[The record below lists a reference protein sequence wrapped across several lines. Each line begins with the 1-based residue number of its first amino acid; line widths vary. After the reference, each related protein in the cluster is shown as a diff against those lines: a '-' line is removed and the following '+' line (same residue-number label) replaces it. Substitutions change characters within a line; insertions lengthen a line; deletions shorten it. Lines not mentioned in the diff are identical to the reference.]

1 MPLVRD
7 AKPAA
12 SIRVPGR
19 CEDPAL
25 VFVAALTLA
34 LLLAILLVSPSQAA
48 AERAVNLGAERSH
61 PAGDLPYSVE
71 TADLNGDGVLDIV
84 TPNTVSHDVSVLLG
98 RGEGTFRPAANFPAG
113 KGPRTAVTADF
124 DEDGRV
130 DVAVSDVFDRA
141 VLVLR
146 GDGRGGLGP
155 PTRYPAGEQP
165 RNLITRDLD
174 RDGHADLAVVN
185 RRDDTV
191 GVYLGRGDGSF
202 AAALTFAA
210 GNRLAAGED
219 GDAYDLDSADF
230 DRDGRLD
237 LAVANRASNNLS
249 ILPGNG
255 DGRFRAGA
263 NYRVGRTPFDVTAG
277 DFNGDRNPDLA
288 VGNLDSKSISVF
300 LGNGSG
306 TFARV
311 AEQGKGVAAFTLT
324 VADFDADGRQD
335 LAAVNNANTR
345 YVDKKE
351 YPGSASILLG
361 RGDGSFGKPSDHAV
375 GTRPVAVA
383 GDDLDG
389 DGRAD
394 LATAN
399 RESDDISVLL
409 RSDTRLTLSASRTR
423 LTWPGTTTLRGRLT
437 SVGGRPLA
445 RRRVLLYRRPWVRP
459 AFTRVPGQ
467 PDEGVAVAPDGTF
480 RLEGAR
486 PEWTTDYRAR
496 FVGDAAGS
504 DSAMSPLAV
513 VEQKPRITLKVGRT
527 DLKLGRSRAV
537 TGLVSHHSHAGL
549 PVTVVVRRNG
559 AVVGERR
566 LPLDREVHYGFAYRP
581 PRPGDYTFV
590 ARFDGHPPGHLA
602 NRTRPTGFRVVR

>member
-1 MPLVRD
+1 MHRVRD
-7 AKPAA
+7 GKPL
-12 SIRVPGR
+12 PGG
-19 CEDPAL
+19 P
-25 VFVAALTLA
+25 VAGRLA
-34 LLLAILLVSPSQAA
+34 LGAIGVALALAVAGSSQAHA
-48 AERAVNLGAERSH
+48 AQAVNLGPERSH

-71 TADLNGDGVLDIV
+71 TADLNGDRVLDIV

-98 RGEGTFRPAANFPAG
+98 RGDGSFRPAANFPAG
-113 KGPRTAVTADF
+113 KGPRTAVTADL
-124 DEDGRV
+124 DEDGRI
-130 DVAVSDVFDRA
+130 DLAVSDVFDRA

-146 GDGRGGLGP
+146 GDGRGGFGAPARL
-155 PTRYPAGEQP
+155 PAGDQP
-165 RNLITRDLD
+165 RNLITRDFD
-174 RDGHADLAVVN
+174 RDDHADLAVVN
-185 RRDDTV
+185 RREDEI
-191 GVYLGRGDGSF
+191 GVYLGRGDGTF
-202 AAALTFAA
+202 AAAVTYAA
-210 GNRLAAGED
+210 GNRLAVGED

-255 DGRFRAGA
+255 DGTFRAGA
-263 NYRVGRTPFDVTAG
+263 NYPVGKTPFDVTAG
-277 DFNGDRNPDLA
+277 DFNRDRNPDLA
-288 VGNLDSKSISVF
+288 VGNLDGKSISIF
-300 LGNGSG
+300 LGNGAG

-311 AEQGKGVAAFTLT
+311 PDQGKGVAAFTLA

-361 RGDGSFGKPSDHAV
+361 RGDGTFGRPSDHAV

-399 RESDDISVLL
+399 RESDDITVLL
-409 RSDTRLTLSASRTR
+409 RTDPRLILSSSRSR

-437 SVGGRPLA
+437 SAYRRPPGGR
-445 RRRVLLYRRPWVRP
+445 RVVLYRRPWVR
-459 AFTRVPGQ
+459 ATFTRVPGQ
-467 PDEGVAVAPDGTF
+467 PDAGTPVAADGTF
-480 RLEGAR
+480 RLTGAR

-496 FVGDAAGS
+496 FTGDPVGTKAVT
-504 DSAMSPLAV
+504 SPLAV
-513 VEQKPRITLKVGRT
+513 VEQRPRITLKVGRT
-527 DLKLGRSRAV
+527 DLRLGRSRSIA
-537 TGLVSHHSHAGL
+537 GLVSHHSHAGL
-549 PVTVVVRRNG
+549 FVTVVVRRDG
-559 AVVGERR
+559 AVVEEHR
-566 LPLDREVHYGFAYRP
+566 LALDRDVDYGFAYRP

-590 ARFDGHPPGHLA
+590 ARFDGHPPGHLPNA
-602 NRTRPTGFRVVR
+602 TRPTGFRVVR

>member
-19 CEDPAL
+19 SEDPAL
-25 VFVAALTLA
+25 LFVAALTLA
-34 LLLAILLVSPSQAA
+34 LLLAVLLFSPSQAG

-61 PAGDLPYSVE
+61 RAGDLPYSVE

-98 RGEGTFRPAANFPAG
+98 RGDGTFRPAANFPAG

-230 DRDGRLD
+230 DRDGTLD

-263 NYRVGRTPFDVTAG
+263 NYRVGKTPFDVTAG

-311 AEQGKGVAAFTLT
+311 ADQGKGVAAFALT

-459 AFTRVPGQ
+459 TFTRVPGQ
-467 PDEGVAVAPDGTF
+467 PDEGVAVAADGTF

-496 FVGDAAGS
+496 FVGERAGS
-504 DSAMSPLAV
+504 EAVMSPLAV

-527 DLKLGRSRAV
+527 DLKLGQSRAI
-537 TGLVSHHSHAGL
+537 TGLVSHQSHGGL

-559 AVVGERR
+559 AVVEERR
-566 LPLDREVHYGFAYRP
+566 LRLDREVHYGFGYRP
-581 PRPGDYTFV
+581 SRPGDYTFV